1 MNDPSTH
8 NIKIENEST
17 WLKLC
22 LHLLAALL
30 LILAPILLARSQTPE
45 ATLTVSGV
53 STRATANGTVVSVS
67 ADASLGRAQSW
78 QDRDGFHLLIPDAGV
93 SDLVKSGKGIKV
105 RRVGSSIEVLL
116 QVSRER
122 HVEVQTVDKNINLS
136 VDGKLDASSE
146 LETTASQ
153 EGNQQ
158 QTAGGYSLPTYS
170 SSSSSSSSVVSAP
183 AGASSS
189 PASSSAAQ
197 SPPATSKQAA
207 VRDGGEVPATSHP
220 ITIPQEASL
229 LSLLFSGPNVA
240 FVVILAIVA
249 IFVVRRLRSKKRATQ
264 SHSGS
269 TEDEA
274 SVKRSEVADP
284 DPRSKESNPAMA
296 RGSRAASSSRERKSE
311 VRQAVAA
318 PASLYGAYRIDQ
330 EVGKLVAG
338 QSHRMEVLSSR
349 ASEDRRA
356 IQASLV
362 KTIVS
367 PSSSDEERSRARE
380 GLEEYGFVAREAA
393 ALLLAPDPFERTLAA
408 RSLGEI
414 GSAAALPFLLEALY
428 DGEANV
434 RNQAVVS
441 IGALKV
447 PSAIGAL
454 LDMARKHPDV
464 PSSLV
469 SSALS
474 ACSVEGLGFVDA
486 LRPAAPFLTSDMND
500 SNTFDFLPLESSSS
514 VEDLPERVDD
524 AVLNKNL
531 AMALSENAVE
541 RTEAANSL
549 AQYPVRNSVT
559 ALISLAT
566 NDQQPTVRAAAVSS
580 LASIDHESV
589 FPAILIGMADESREA
604 RAAAARALSRLSFDR
619 SAAYVSVIQTADPET
634 LEAVATACVK
644 AGIVAQNIDRLA
656 RGDRRQAYEAFTLVS
671 LLAKAKMIGPIIDAI
686 EHHPNMTV
694 RLSAIHL
701 LASTGE
707 ESVFDQL
714 QQVAVKDE
722 MDEEIKTAVLEG
734 MYKVAQAQPR
744 DEEPPEAFVIRE
756 TVNESSGDEI
766 SSPTISR

>member
-8 NIKIENEST
+8 DIKIENEST
-17 WLKLC
+17 WIKLC

-30 LILAPILLARSQTPE
+30 LILAPILLARAQTPD
-45 ATLTVSGV
+45 AALTVSGV
-53 STRATANGTVVSVS
+53 STRTTLNGTVVTIS

-122 HVEVQTVDKNINLS
+122 HVEVQTIDKSINLS
-136 VDGKLDASSE
+136 VDGKLDGSSE
-146 LETTASQ
+146 LETTSSS
-153 EGNQQ
+153 EGSQQ
-158 QTAGGYSLPTYS
+158 QTAAGYSLPTYS
-170 SSSSSSSSVVSAP
+170 TSSSSSSSVVSAP

-189 PASSSAAQ
+189 ASSSAAQ
-197 SPPATSKQAA
+197 SAPTQSKQAP
-207 VRDGGEVPATSHP
+207 VRDSGEVPPTSQP
-220 ITIPQEASL
+220 IAIPEQSSL
-229 LSLLFSGPNVA
+229 LSLMFSGPSVA

-249 IFVVRRLRSKKRATQ
+249 IFVVRRFRSKKGATQ
-264 SHSGS
+264 TRAGTTDH
-269 TEDEA
+269 EDA
-274 SVKRSEVADP
+274 VSVKRSEVADP
-284 DPRSKESNPAMA
+284 NARAKESNPAMA
-296 RGSRAASSSRERKSE
+296 RGSRAIPSSKERKSE
-311 VRQAVAA
+311 VRQAVTA
-318 PASLYGAYRIDQ
+318 PVSLYGAYRIDQ

-338 QSHRMEVLSSR
+338 QSHRMDVLSSR

-367 PSSSDEERSRARE
+367 PNSSEDERSRARE
-380 GLEEYGFVAREAA
+380 ALEEYGFVAREAA

-464 PSSLV
+464 PSSLI

-486 LRPAAPFLTSDMND
+486 LRPAALFPTSDMND
-500 SNTFDFLPLESSSS
+500 SNNFDFLPLESNSSI
-514 VEDLPERVDD
+514 EDLPESVDD
-524 AVLNKNL
+524 AVLNKYL
-531 AMALSENAVE
+531 AMASCENAVE

-549 AQYPVRNSVT
+549 AQYPVQNSVT

-566 NDQQPTVRAAAVSS
+566 HDQELAVRSAAVSS

-589 FPAILIGMADESREA
+589 FPAILIGMADESREV

-634 LEAVATACVK
+634 LKAVATACVK
-644 AGIVAQNIDRLA
+644 AGIVSQNIDRLA
-656 RGDRRQAYEAFTLVS
+656 RGERRQTYEAFTLVS
-671 LLAKAKMIGPIIDAI
+671 LLAKAKMIAPIIDAI

-722 MDEEIKTAVLEG
+722 MDEEIKIAVLEG
-734 MYKVAQAQPR
+734 MYKVTQAQPR
-744 DEEPPEAFVIRE
+744 DEELPETFVIRE
-756 TVNESSGDEI
+756 SVNESPGDAI
-766 SSPTISR
+766 SCQLDV

>member
-1 MNDPSTH
+1 MIDPSTH
-8 NIKIENEST
+8 HIKIENQST
-17 WLKLC
+17 WVKLC
-22 LHLLAALL
+22 RHLLAALL
-30 LILAPILLARSQTPE
+30 LILAPILLARSQTPD
-45 ATLTVSGV
+45 AALTVSGV
-53 STRATANGTVVSVS
+53 ETRTTANGTIVSVS
-67 ADASLGRAQSW
+67 ANASLGRAQSW

-122 HVEVQTVDKNINLS
+122 HVQMQTIDNNLNLS
-136 VDGKLDASSE
+136 VDGKLDGSSE
-146 LETTASQ
+146 LETTDSP
-153 EGNQQ
+153 EINQQ
-158 QTAGGYSLPTYS
+158 QTASGYSLPTYS
-170 SSSSSSSSVVSAP
+170 TSSSSSSSVVSAP

-189 PASSSAAQ
+189 AASSSGAQ
-197 SPPATSKQAA
+197 SAPTPSKQAP
-207 VRDGGEVPATSHP
+207 VRDTGEVPATSQP
-220 ITIPQEASL
+220 IAIPQEPSL
-229 LSLLFSGPNVA
+229 LSLIFSGPSVA
-240 FVVILAIVA
+240 FIVILAIVG
-249 IFVVRRLRSKKRATQ
+249 IFVVRRFRSKKGATQ
-264 SHSGS
+264 TRAGA
-269 TEDEA
+269 TDDDL
-274 SVKRSEVADP
+274 KKSEGADP
-284 DPRSKESNPAMA
+284 NLRAKESNP
-296 RGSRAASSSRERKSE
+296 RGSRAIPGNASSRERKSE
-311 VRQAVAA
+311 VRQAVTA

-330 EVGKLVAG
+330 EVGKLVGG
-338 QSHRMEVLSSR
+338 QSHRMDVLSSR

-356 IQASLV
+356 IQSSLV

-367 PSSSDEERSRARE
+367 SSSSEDERSRARE
-380 GLEEYGFVAREAA
+380 ALEEYGFVAREGA
-393 ALLLAPDPFERTLAA
+393 ALLSAPDPFERTLAA

-428 DGEANV
+428 DGESIV

-454 LDMARKHPDV
+454 LDLARNHPDV

-486 LRPAAPFLTSDMND
+486 LGPAASFLTSEMND
-500 SNTFDFLPLESSSS
+500 SNTFDFLPLESNSS

-524 AVLNKNL
+524 DFLDECL
-531 AMALSENAVE
+531 AMALSENAVQ

-566 NDQQPTVRAAAVSS
+566 HDPEPTVRAATVSS

-589 FPAILIGMADESREA
+589 FPAVLIGMADESREV

-619 SAAYVSVIQTADPET
+619 SAAYVNVIQTADPET

-644 AGIVAQNIDRLA
+644 AGIVSQNIDRLA
-656 RGDRRQAYEAFTLVS
+656 RGDRRQTYEAFTLVS
-671 LLAKAKMIGPIIDAI
+671 LLAKAKMIAPIIDAI
-686 EHHPNMTV
+686 EHHTNMTV

-714 QQVAVKDE
+714 QQVAVKE
-722 MDEEIKTAVLEG
+722 ELDEEIKTAVLEG

-756 TVNESSGDEI
+756 SVNESPAEH
-766 SSPTISR
+766 SSHLDV